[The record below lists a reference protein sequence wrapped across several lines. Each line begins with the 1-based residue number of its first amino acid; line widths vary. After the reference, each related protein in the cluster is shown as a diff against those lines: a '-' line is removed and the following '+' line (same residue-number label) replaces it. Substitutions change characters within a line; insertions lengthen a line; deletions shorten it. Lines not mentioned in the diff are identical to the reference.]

1 MFLDLPQKLCVCVCV
16 AELQTDAHRAR
27 NVTAS
32 GATRRLPGY
41 QFRYNAIRFID
52 VYLNNQ
58 PSKILYIY
66 IFDDI
71 SQSLMTTIIT
81 MVKFNQQVFA
91 SIDVLNTSR
100 LLRYNSIHHSTNNS
114 LTLFPA
120 CCFAVQ
126 SSVATFRHVFFKL
139 VGALCSSF
147 RNENDHQILICSLL
161 STAQQGPPV
170 SNIH

>member
-1 MFLDLPQKLCVCVCV
+1 MFLDLPHKLCVCVCV

-58 PSKILYIY
+58 PSKILTIYIY

-71 SQSLMTTIIT
+71 SQSLMTTITT

-100 LLRYNSIHHSTNNS
+100 LLRYNSIHHQPT
-114 LTLFPA
+114 TL
-120 CCFAVQ
+120 
-126 SSVATFRHVFFKL
+126 
-139 VGALCSSF
+139 
-147 RNENDHQILICSLL
+147 
-161 STAQQGPPV
+161 
-170 SNIH
+170 